1 MDELFAPWRIEYV
14 TRDRDEHEGCPF
26 CAMWA
31 GETDTADR
39 VVARADASYV
49 VLNHA
54 PYNPGHCLIIPGAH
68 VGSYDGLDDATLWE
82 LAWVQRV
89 TIAVLEETLETDGM
103 NVGVNLGGAA
113 AGGSIPEHLHVHVVP
128 RWAGDTN
135 VMPVIGETK
144 VIVEALDA
152 TRATLHAGF
161 AAHPAA
167 RGPTD
172 PASAVQLEAPT
183 GVDD

>member
-89 TIAVLEETLETDGM
+89 TIAVLEQTLETDGM

-167 RGPTD
+167 RAPTD

>member
-14 TRDRDEHEGCPF
+14 TRERDEHEGCPF

-31 GETDTADR
+31 GDADRRHR
-39 VVARADASYV
+39 VVARCATSYV

-54 PYNPGHCLIIPGAH
+54 PYNPGHCLLIPGVHA
-68 VGSYDGLDDATLWE
+68 GSYDALADATLWE
-82 LAWVQRV
+82 LAWLQRV
-89 TIAVLEETLETDGM
+89 TVGVLTETLAADGM

-113 AGGSIPEHLHVHVVP
+113 AGGSIPDHLHVHVVP

-152 TRATLHAGF
+152 TYETLHAGF
-161 AAHPAA
+161 AAHPDAA
-167 RGPTD
+167 APTE
-172 PASAVQLEAPT
+172 ASRAVTLEAPAHT
-183 GVDD
+183 DA

>member
-14 TRDRDEHEGCPF
+14 TRERPAADGCPF

-31 GETDTADR
+31 ADADGEHR
-39 VVARADASYV
+39 IVARADASYV

-54 PYNPGHCLIIPGAH
+54 PYNPGHCLIIPAAH
-68 VGSYDGLDDATLWE
+68 AASYDELDAATLWE
-82 LAWVQRV
+82 LAWVQQV
-89 TIAVLEETLETDGM
+89 TLGVLAETLETDGM

-113 AGGSIPEHLHVHVVP
+113 AGGSIPDHLHVHVVP

-152 TRATLHAGF
+152 THTRLRAAF

-167 RGPTD
+167 TARADG
-172 PASAVQLEAPT
+172 AVTLEAPA
-183 GVDD
+183 VADD